1 MPLRLRKRPFRFL
14 AVATCLCLTVAVP
27 ALAGKF
33 STKCGS
39 AKIPKTDRN
48 GAVCLAV
55 CGGGSDSVTCVAT
68 TADRLTVETGEISPL
83 QGPASS
89 LSIRILG
96 KEVTLGQLAD
106 RLGQVS
112 GWKVRIKGGFEKLEL
127 APGQWKGNWEDL
139 HKLRWKIS
147 NAGRIHLAADAETRT
162 FTFSVRA
169 F

>member
-1 MPLRLRKRPFRFL
+1 MLFMLRKRPLRFL
-14 AVATCLCLTVAVP
+14 ALATCLGLAMAVP
-27 ALAGKF
+27 AMAGKF

-48 GAVCLAV
+48 GAVCLAL

-68 TADRLTVETGEISPL
+68 NADQLTVETGEVSPL

-106 RLGQVS
+106 RLRQVS
-112 GWKVRIKGGFEKLEL
+112 GWKVRIRGGFEKLEL
-127 APGQWKGNWEDL
+127 APGHWKGTWEDL
-139 HKLRWKIS
+139 YKMRWKIS
-147 NAGRIHLAADAETRT
+147 NAGRVGLTADDETQT

>member
-1 MPLRLRKRPFRFL
+1 MLRKSPLRFL
-14 AVATCLCLTVAVP
+14 AVALCLAVGVP
-27 ALAGKF
+27 AMAGKF

-48 GAVCLAV
+48 GAVCLAL

-68 TADRLTVETGEISPL
+68 TADELTVETGEVSPL
-83 QGPASS
+83 QGPASG
-89 LSIRILG
+89 LWIRILG

-106 RLGQVS
+106 RLSKVS
-112 GWKVRIKGGFEKLEL
+112 GWKVRIRGGFEKLEL
-127 APGQWKGNWEDL
+127 APGRWKGNWEDL
-139 HKLRWKIS
+139 HELRWKIS
-147 NAGRIHLAADAETRT
+147 NAGRVHLAADAEKRT

>member
-1 MPLRLRKRPFRFL
+1 MLFMLRKRPLRFL
-14 AVATCLCLTVAVP
+14 ALATCLCLAMAAP
-27 ALAGKF
+27 AMAGKF

-48 GAVCLAV
+48 GAVCLAL

-68 TADRLTVETGEISPL
+68 NADQLTVETGEGSQL

-89 LSIRILG
+89 LWIRILG

-106 RLGQVS
+106 RLGKVS
-112 GWKVRIKGGFEKLEL
+112 GWKVRIRGGFEKLEL

-139 HKLRWKIS
+139 HKMRWKIS
-147 NAGRIHLAADAETRT
+147 NAGRVHLAVDAEAKT
-162 FTFSVRA
+162 FTFTVKA